1 MARAPEILYYA
12 IFGPEPPFHPEWK
25 AFIQGFALKCRNGFT
40 FLDVSF
46 FFPTVDDTVLKVLQI
61 PKAFEGGS
69 EAFISLLWTSAVTS
83 YDSIRDH
90 SIIQRPPPS
99 YTHALQA
106 ATDSTVTLYSLIT
119 NFLQGSG
126 SPCPALFAEV
136 CDSFSSLV
144 SLDTIDTP
152 AFRSRMLLWAATGS
166 PTIDPNQESLTVGIQ
181 YFHPFAPL

>member
-25 AFIQGFALKCRNGFT
+25 AFIQGFSLKCRNGFT
-40 FLDVSF
+40 FLDVGF
-46 FFPTVDDTVLKVLQI
+46 FSPSPANDRVIKVLQI

-69 EAFISLLWTSAVTS
+69 EAFLSLLWTSAVTG

-90 SIIQRPPPS
+90 IIIPRPPPS

-136 CDSFSSLV
+136 CESFSPLV

-166 PTIDPNQESLTVGIQ
+166 PTIDPNQESLTVSTHC
-181 YFHPFAPL
+181 FHF